1 MLPERLSNGLCSL
14 NPNVERL
21 TLTAQLTFN
30 NDGVMVE
37 KSFYKSIIRS
47 DYRLTYKKV
56 QAIFDGDCSLKE
68 EYSAVVPM
76 LECARGLMRK
86 MLALR
91 EKKGTVD
98 LGVEEC
104 RIYFENGEL
113 MVEKREGI
121 ESERLIEQFM
131 IAANVA
137 VAEFIYYAELPLIY
151 RVHGKPDGDKLLTL
165 KAFLKA
171 CGLKAPQ
178 KLEFPMD
185 FQKILSSLN
194 GLPLKG
200 VVSDV
205 MLRSMQKAV
214 YSPQN
219 QGHFGLNEKC
229 YCHFTSPIRRYPD
242 LVVHRILKAV
252 LEGRVGELLEKYES
266 KIDEIAMNTSDC
278 ERKADLIER
287 DVDDIYVCK
296 FMENFIG
303 DFFEVIVSGVT
314 SFGVFVRLKN
324 AVEGLIRLEHLPK
337 GRYEFF
343 EESFTLKSNKLSFKL
358 GDSLIVKLVATD
370 SSVGRIYFELIK
382 KL

>member
-1 MLPERLSNGLCSL
+1 
-14 NPNVERL
+14 
-21 TLTAQLTFN
+21 
-30 NDGVMVE
+30 
-37 KSFYKSIIRS
+37 
-47 DYRLTYKKV
+47 
-56 QAIFDGDCSLKE
+56 
-68 EYSAVVPM
+68 
-76 LECARGLMRK
+76 
-86 MLALR
+86 
-91 EKKGTVD
+91 
-98 LGVEEC
+98 
-104 RIYFENGEL
+104 
-113 MVEKREGI
+113 
-121 ESERLIEQFM
+121 
-131 IAANVA
+131 
-137 VAEFIYYAELPLIY
+137 
-151 RVHGKPDGDKLLTL
+151 
-165 KAFLKA
+165 
-171 CGLKAPQ
+171 
-178 KLEFPMD
+178 MD

-252 LEGRVGELLEKYES
+252 LEGRVGEILEEYENT
-266 KIDEIAMNTSDC
+266 IDEIASHTSDC

-314 SFGVFVRLKN
+314 SFGVFVRLEN

-358 GDSLIVKLVATD
+358 GDSLIAKLVATD
-370 SSVGRIYFELIK
+370 SSVGRIYFELVK

>member
-1 MLPERLSNGLCSL
+1 MKFLESIGIHYPGKFNIDNITSKDGQHILEYLKDEKMFKAL
-14 NPNVERL
+14 N
-21 TLTAQLTFN
+21 
-30 NDGVMVE
+30 
-37 KSFYKSIIRS
+37 
-47 DYRLTYKKV
+47 
-56 QAIFDGDCSLKE
+56 
-68 EYSAVVPM
+68 
-76 LECARGLMRK
+76 RK
-86 MLALR
+86 MLR
-91 EKKGTVD
+91 T
-98 LGVEEC
+98 
-104 RIYFENGEL
+104 
-113 MVEKREGI
+113 
-121 ESERLIEQFM
+121 
-131 IAANVA
+131 
-137 VAEFIYYAELPLIY
+137 
-151 RVHGKPDGDKLLTL
+151 
-165 KAFLKA
+165 
-171 CGLKAPQ
+171 
-178 KLEFPMD
+178 
-185 FQKILSSLN
+185 
-194 GLPLKG
+194 
-200 VVSDV
+200 
-205 MLRSMQKAV
+205 MQKAV

-252 LEGRVGELLEKYES
+252 LEGRVGEILEEYENT
-266 KIDEIAMNTSDC
+266 IDEIASHTSDC

-314 SFGVFVRLKN
+314 SFGIFVRLEN